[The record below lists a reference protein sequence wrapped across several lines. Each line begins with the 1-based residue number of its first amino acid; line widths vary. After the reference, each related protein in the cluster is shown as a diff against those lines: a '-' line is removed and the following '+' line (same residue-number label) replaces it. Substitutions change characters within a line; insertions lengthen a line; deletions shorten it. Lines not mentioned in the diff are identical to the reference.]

1 MVYGRHEVGFR
12 HRLPLCI
19 RDRDQRHLGKAQI
32 QWLDVRE
39 VLPAMQRRD
48 RPAGHRFEQREMKLI
63 DMEVQNIKFLGG
75 VADPVEHQHVV
86 GNGIVDIGVEPDRRG
101 NAADELRAGD

>member
-1 MVYGRHEVGFR
+1 
-12 HRLPLCI
+12 
-19 RDRDQRHLGKAQI
+19 
-32 QWLDVRE
+32 
-39 VLPAMQRRD
+39 MQRRD

-75 VADPVEHQHVV
+75 VADPVENQHVV